1 MRGPSPQ
8 AVILASDTGA
18 RLYPL
23 NSPATPKALL
33 PVGNRPLLSFP
44 LAMIEHSGI
53 HHVLV
58 VSGQSCYLFA
68 FGTLFVLYKCDRP
81 LLSFP
86 LATIEHSG
94 VHHVLMVGAIHGSSL
109 FPQQCRALIL

>member
-23 NSPATPKALL
+23 NGPATPKALL

-53 HHVLV
+53 RHVLV
-58 VSGQSCYLFA
+58 VSSY
-68 FGTLFVLYKCDRP
+68 
-81 LLSFP
+81 
-86 LATIEHSG
+86 
-94 VHHVLMVGAIHGSSL
+94 IHPIYMHLNVCASPSS
-109 FPQQCRALIL
+109 A